1 MGTILRVMLLVGL
14 LVCLGLVCLLVPYLG
29 LPLLGASL
37 LAILGAG
44 ALRLGWS
51 AVYHRRLVVTAKR
64 TLNGALARVIGML
77 VLLIGIA
84 MLTPLAM
91 IVAKLWGP
99 EGRY

>member
-29 LPLLGASL
+29 VPLLGASL

-51 AVYHRRLVVTAKR
+51 AVYH
-64 TLNGALARVIGML
+64 
-77 VLLIGIA
+77 
-84 MLTPLAM
+84 
-91 IVAKLWGP
+91 
-99 EGRY
+99 